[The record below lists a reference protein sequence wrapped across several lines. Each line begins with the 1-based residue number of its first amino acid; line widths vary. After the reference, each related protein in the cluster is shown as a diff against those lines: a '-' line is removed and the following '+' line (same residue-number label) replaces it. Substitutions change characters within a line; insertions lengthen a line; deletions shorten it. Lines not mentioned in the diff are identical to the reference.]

1 MFNKSLDKNNK
12 GQTGETITWI
22 VATVIIVVILLVSIL
37 IASVYL
43 GNTKKFSQTKQA
55 DSLASKSFFSYLLT
69 KDNAEVNIYN
79 ELKKEKLDTEI
90 KLEDNVKDLAE
101 KVFSPYRNN
110 YGVFVRLT
118 NKVGDKWVEIVEP
131 KSIVPKR
138 NWIDFIGNKIKLE
151 EDKYV
156 SMTLFFKY

>member
-1 MFNKSLDKNNK
+1 MRSKLLSKNNR

-43 GNTKKFSQTKQA
+43 GDTKKFSLTKQA
-55 DSLASKSFFSYLLT
+55 DSPASKSFFSYLLT
-69 KDNAEVNIYN
+69 KDNTGVNVYN
-79 ELKKEKLDTEI
+79 ELKKEQLDPKI
-90 KLEDNVKDLAE
+90 KLGDNVKSLGE
-101 KVFSPYRNN
+101 KVFSPYRTN

-131 KSIVPKR
+131 KAIVPKK
-138 NWIDFIGNKIKLE
+138 NWMDFIGNKIKLDD
-151 EDKYV
+151 DKYV
-156 SMTLFFKY
+156 SMSFFFKY